1 MPLLT
6 RKWPFLDYVVGSSPT
21 DKGLYALWKA
31 DELLFVGIA
40 DEASGI
46 RGCLLR
52 HFDGEHGPVLKSA
65 DHFSWELSF
74 EPEKR
79 RGEVLEAFE
88 KQRGRLPLG
97 HLKPAK

>member
-21 DKGLYALWKA
+21 DQGLYALWKEG
-31 DELLFVGIA
+31 ELLFVGIA
-40 DEASGI
+40 DDQNGI
-46 RGCLLR
+46 RGCLVR
-52 HFDGEHGPVLKSA
+52 HFGGEHGPLLQSA
-65 DHFSWELSF
+65 DHFSWELAF

-79 RGEVLEAFE
+79 RSEVLQAFE

-97 HLKPAK
+97 HAKS